1 MIIILDNGFFKFY
14 PEKTSEITKM
24 SQILNC
30 EFMQYKN
37 YWIPKKVYDLKDTLF
52 VKGDIINNIPLEHSA
67 DNIEDLFH
75 KNDLTYNFLQKN
87 IAKISIISNNNNVGY
102 DIYALTSLYLIEA
115 GSFVEDIKVKN
126 YYCRYDF
133 YNFYYTGVSE

>member
-14 PEKTSEITKM
+14 PEKASEITKM

-102 DIYALTSLYLIEA
+102 DIYTLTSLYLIEA

-126 YYCRYDF
+126 YFILINPY
-133 YNFYYTGVSE
+133 